1 MEHVFAH
8 EHLMGTSVEIRV
20 GGKSRETAEAVDHN
34 VVSEIERL
42 EQIFSVFEPMS
53 ELSRWRRGETVR
65 PSRELGVALV
75 AARTWVDRTD
85 GAFNPLVGELSQL
98 WDEAQTQNDLPARD
112 LLDRVA
118 AQLRDPRYEV
128 RDGIPVLIG
137 DATHLNL
144 NALAKG
150 LIIDLACALGIES
163 GAESVCVNAGGDL
176 AHVGTGSIR
185 VGIENPHR
193 PYDNEPP
200 LAIVNLVNGALA
212 TSGSSRR
219 GFQVSGSWYGHVIDP
234 RTGWPASDIASAS
247 VLAQHALTADVLA
260 TAAVVQAAEEALA
273 SIEAITGA
281 EALIVTADGSILHTT
296 GWPQG

>member
-20 GGKSRETAEAVDHN
+20 GGKGRETAEAIDRN

-42 EQIFSVFEPMS
+42 EQIFSVFEPTS
-53 ELSRWRRGETVR
+53 ELARWRRGENIR
-65 PSRELGVALV
+65 PSRELCVALD

-98 WDEAQTQNDLPARD
+98 WDEAQTQNELPARD

-118 AQLRDPRYEV
+118 AQLRDPRYEA

-150 LIIDLACALGIES
+150 MIIDLACTRGIES

-176 AHVGTGSIR
+176 AHLGTGSVR

-200 LAIVNLVNGALA
+200 LAIVNLANGALA
-212 TSGSSRR
+212 TSGNSRR

-234 RTGWPASDIASAS
+234 RTGWPANHIASAS
-247 VLAQHALTADVLA
+247 VIGPDALTADVLA
-260 TAAVVQAAEEALA
+260 TAAVVRTAEEALG
-273 SIEAITGA
+273 SLEAMVGS
-281 EALIVTADGSILHTT
+281 EALIVTADGSVLRTS
-296 GWPQG
+296 GWPQD